1 MADNNQSHVILG
13 RISSIFGIKGWVKV
27 VSHTQPKEN
36 IFSYPV
42 WLMKKDGKWH
52 EMKLLNGKPHG
63 KTLIAQL
70 ADISAREQAEEWIG
84 ATIAVTRDMLP
95 EPDKGEYYWVDLI
108 GLAVVSTEGQ
118 ELGNVKKLMET
129 GSNDVLVV
137 KDSTQSAEVL
147 IPWLD
152 EQVIK
157 DVDLTSGVITVD
169 WDNDY

>member
-1 MADNNQSHVILG
+1 MADDNKSHVILG
-13 RISSIFGIKGWVKV
+13 RISSVFGVKGWVKI

-36 IFSYPV
+36 IFNYPV
-42 WLMKKDGKWH
+42 CLVKRDGKWH
-52 EMKLLNGKPHG
+52 EVKLLNGKPQG
-63 KTLIAQL
+63 KTLVAQL
-70 ADISAREQAEEWIG
+70 HGVTTREQAEEWIG

-95 EPDKGEYYWVDLI
+95 EPDTGDYYWIDLI
-108 GLAVVSTEGQ
+108 GLEVMSVQGQKMGTVV
-118 ELGNVKKLMET
+118 KLMET

-137 KDSTQSAEVL
+137 KDSTQNAEVL

-152 EQVIK
+152 QQVIK

>member
-1 MADNNQSHVILG
+1 MILG
-13 RISSIFGIKGWVKV
+13 RISSVFGVKGWVKI

-42 WLMKKDGKWH
+42 CLVKRDSKWH
-52 EMKLLNGKPHG
+52 EVKLLNGKPQG
-63 KTLIAQL
+63 KTLVAQL
-70 ADISAREQAEEWIG
+70 QGVTTREQAEEWIG
-84 ATIAVTRDMLP
+84 TTIAVTRDMLP
-95 EPDKGEYYWVDLI
+95 EPDKGDYYWVDLI
-108 GLAVVSTEGQ
+108 GLEVMSVQGQKMGTVV
-118 ELGNVKKLMET
+118 KLMET

-137 KDSTQSAEVL
+137 KDSTQNAEVL

-152 EQVIK
+152 QQVIK

>member
-1 MADNNQSHVILG
+1 M
-13 RISSIFGIKGWVKV
+13 KV

-36 IFSYPV
+36 IFNYPK
-42 WLMKKDGKWH
+42 WLLKRDGKWH
-52 EMKLLNGKPHG
+52 EMKLITGKPHG

-70 ADISAREQAEEWIG
+70 ASITVREQAEEWIG
-84 ATIAVTRDMLP
+84 ATVAVTRDMLP

-108 GLAVVSTEGQ
+108 GLDVVSTQGQ
-118 ELGNVKKLMET
+118 AMGKVIKLMET

-137 KDSTQSAEVL
+137 KDPAQSAEVL

-152 EQVIK
+152 QQVIK
-157 DVDLTSGVITVD
+157 AVDFDAQVITVD